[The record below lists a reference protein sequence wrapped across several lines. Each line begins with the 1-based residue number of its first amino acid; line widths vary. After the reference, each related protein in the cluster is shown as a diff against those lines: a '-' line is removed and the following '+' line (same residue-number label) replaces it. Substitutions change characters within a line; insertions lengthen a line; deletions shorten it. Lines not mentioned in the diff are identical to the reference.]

1 MGQSQPLTK
10 PPARNENWRA
20 KQGAPSSV
28 EIRLEL
34 DRILV
39 SAPLRD
45 SLRLASFL
53 RFVVEVA
60 LNGQTS
66 HIKAYT
72 VATEALGRPA
82 SFNSDVDSIVRVQ
95 AGRLRHAL
103 ARYYASAGLDD
114 TIVIKLPRGSY
125 VPLFC
130 RRECGPSFGTPPRRK
145 PRTSADSGIAAAID
159 AVQRYQTMLE
169 EVLERLMQLRRQIEE
184 AGDDDKD

>member
-1 MGQSQPLTK
+1 MGQSQSFAK
-10 PPARNENWRA
+10 PPARNENRCA
-20 KQGAPSSV
+20 KQSAPSSV

-34 DRILV
+34 DRIVV

-53 RFVVEVA
+53 RFVVEAA
-60 LNGQTS
+60 LNGRTS
-66 HIKAYT
+66 QIKAYT

-114 TIVIKLPRGSY
+114 TIVIELPRGSY

-145 PRTSADSGIAAAID
+145 PRTSADSVIAAAID
-159 AVQRYQTMLE
+159 ALQCYQTTLE
-169 EVLERLMQLRRQIEE
+169 EVSERVMQLHRQIEE
-184 AGDDDKD
+184 AGGNDKD